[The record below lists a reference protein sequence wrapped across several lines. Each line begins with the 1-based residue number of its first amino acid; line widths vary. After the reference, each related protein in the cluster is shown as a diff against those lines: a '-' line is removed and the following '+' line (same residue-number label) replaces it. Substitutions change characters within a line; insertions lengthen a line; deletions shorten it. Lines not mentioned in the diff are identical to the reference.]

1 MSKIYRRLKE
11 RAKRI
16 SAYWR
21 ERSFRPLKRSS
32 VEDTIKFKRIKGRRL
47 APMPCMAL
55 VVVEGPDQGREFLLY
70 SAPIKIGR
78 GADNYIR
85 LRDSGVSREH
95 GLIRYD
101 PATDGFFLTD
111 LGSKNGTYV
120 NNLRIKKK
128 RLSPGDE
135 IKVGESVFRVV
146 SLE

>member
-1 MSKIYRRLKE
+1 MSKIFWRLKE
-11 RAKRI
+11 TIKRI
-16 SAYWR
+16 NAYWR
-21 ERSFRPLKRSS
+21 RRTFRPLNGYS
-32 VEDTIKFKRIKGRRL
+32 VEDTIKFKRIKGKRL
-47 APMPCMAL
+47 APMPSMAL
-55 VVVEGPDQGREFLLY
+55 VVVEGPDEGREFLLF

-95 GLIRYD
+95 GLVRYD

-111 LGSKNGTYV
+111 LGSRNGTYV